1 MASVRNKA
9 NVGATMTIAGTQFVI
24 AVLTFALGIV
34 ARVEFNENYWV
45 NISYGGIWSAV
56 FIGFAAVFS
65 FLSSVKPN
73 SPQINI
79 ANLIF
84 SLLATASA
92 VFNGI
97 LSTIALRFHTICYN
111 AEDTYSNNSFNKNA
125 VDYELCS
132 SHHTYSVE
140 VYGLLTTFMVI
151 EFFVALGAVVLSC
164 QSGNCLPSAE
174 V

>member
-1 MASVRNKA
+1 MFYVTVWFFLLSVYLEC
-9 NVGATMTIAGTQFVI
+9 VMSFYFFLLFFFSAGTQFVI
-24 AVLTFALGIV
+24 GFLTFALGIV

-45 NISYGGIWSAV
+45 NISYGGIWSGV

-73 SPQINI
+73 SPQVNI

-97 LSTIALRFHTICYN
+97 LSTIALRY
-111 AEDTYSNNSFNKNA
+111 
-125 VDYELCS
+125 
-132 SHHTYSVE
+132 
-140 VYGLLTTFMVI
+140 VI
-151 EFFVALGAVVLSC
+151 
-164 QSGNCLPSAE
+164 
-174 V
+174 